1 MSAPINIRIKI
12 VLLMVKF
19 DLHMVVKRKLTPSSS
34 NTPGEDCIGITFQRF
49 YETGTVED
57 RQKLQK
63 KKSMKF
69 MMFVK
74 VNHNQVF
81 ELSQ

>member
-1 MSAPINIRIKI
+1 MA
-12 VLLMVKF
+12 KF
-19 DLHMVVKRKLTPSSS
+19 DLSMVVKRKLTPSPS
-34 NTPGEDCIGITFQRF
+34 NTPGEDYIRIIFHRF

-74 VNHNQVF
+74 
-81 ELSQ
+81 